1 MGACAVAAGGF
12 LLHLQLEWLG
22 IKTKHSP
29 LVLSS
34 CSCSILGGSNRRKG
48 VGRRG
53 LLVSLQAPWR
63 GD

>member
-48 VGRRG
+48 VGEERAAG
-53 LLVSLQAPWR
+53 KPASPME
-63 GD
+63 G